1 MMSRGGQ
8 EDRRDGEKQDEAAEP
23 LAFDRDALG
32 PAGEVVQLS
41 PLVRRIIAGNGG
53 PMTFTGTCTYIVGRG
68 KVAIIDPGPDDPA
81 HVANVLAAVSGESVE
96 RIVITHTH
104 RDHSPASRA
113 VKAATGA
120 AIVGCG
126 PHRPAR
132 ELALGEI
139 NPLDAA
145 ADKDYAP
152 DQIMAEGDAVLGPGW
167 TLRAL
172 ETPGHTANHLA
183 FALPEEQVLFSGDH
197 VMAWSTSIVAPPDG
211 SMVAYMAS
219 IEKLRG
225 HEHRLYWPGHG
236 GPVREP
242 QRFLRGL
249 VQHRRQREAAI
260 LNRLGAGDETI
271 SAMVPMIYQE
281 LAPALRGAAS
291 LSVLA
296 QLEDLVAR
304 GVVSGDEPLPGLA
317 SRYRLV

>member
-1 MMSRGGQ
+1 MNQSREQRTGN
-8 EDRRDGEKQDEAAEP
+8 EMAEP
-23 LAFDRDALG
+23 LTFDREALSSG
-32 PAGEVVQLS
+32 TVVQLS
-41 PLVRRIIAGNGG
+41 PLVRRIVAGNGG
-53 PMTFTGTCTYIVGRG
+53 PMTFTGTCSYIVGHG

-81 HVANVLAAVSGESVE
+81 HVASLLAAVAGESVE
-96 RIVITHTH
+96 QIVITHTH
-104 RDHSPASRA
+104 RDHSPASRTI
-113 VKAATGA
+113 KAATGA
-120 AIVGCG
+120 AIVGCS

-145 ADKDYAP
+145 ADRDYAP
-152 DQIMAEGDAVLGPGW
+152 DLVMGDGDAVSGQGW
-167 TLRAL
+167 SLRAV

-183 FALPEEQVLFSGDH
+183 FALDEEETLFSGDH

-225 HEHRLYWPGHG
+225 ADHRLYWPGHG

-260 LNRLGAGDETI
+260 LNRLRAGDETI
-271 SAMVPMIYQE
+271 SAMVPMIYQD
-281 LAPALRGAAS
+281 LAPALHGAAS

-304 GVVSGDEPLPGLA
+304 GIVLCDDALPALA
-317 SRYRLV
+317 SRYQLA

>member
-1 MMSRGGQ
+1 MNQSREQRTGN
-8 EDRRDGEKQDEAAEP
+8 EMAEP
-23 LAFDRDALG
+23 LTFDREALSSG
-32 PAGEVVQLS
+32 TVVQLS
-41 PLVRRIIAGNGG
+41 PLVRRIVAGNGG
-53 PMTFTGTCTYIVGRG
+53 PMTFTGTCSYIIGHG

-81 HVANVLAAVSGESVE
+81 HVASLLAAVAGESVE
-96 RIVITHTH
+96 QIVITHTH

-113 VKAATGA
+113 IKAATGA
-120 AIVGCG
+120 AIVGCS

-145 ADKDYAP
+145 ADRDYAP
-152 DQIMAEGDAVLGPGW
+152 DLVMGDGDAVSGQGW
-167 TLRAL
+167 SLRAV

-183 FALPEEQVLFSGDH
+183 FALDEEETLFSGDH

-225 HEHRLYWPGHG
+225 ADHRLYWPGHG

-260 LNRLGAGDETI
+260 LNRLRAGDETI
-271 SAMVPMIYQE
+271 PAMVPMIYQD
-281 LAPALRGAAS
+281 LAPALHGAAS

-304 GVVSGDEPLPGLA
+304 GIVLCDDALPALA
-317 SRYRLV
+317 SRYQLA